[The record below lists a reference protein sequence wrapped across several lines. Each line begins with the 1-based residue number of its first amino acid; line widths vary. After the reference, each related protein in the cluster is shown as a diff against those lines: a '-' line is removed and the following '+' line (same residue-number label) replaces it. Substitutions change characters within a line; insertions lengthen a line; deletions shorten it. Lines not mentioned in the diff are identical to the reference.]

1 MSPRIIA
8 AVTIVLLAATTS
20 AKADSAPWSDG
31 FSPPPSDDT
40 WIRLKSGEWIK
51 GELEALYDERLM
63 FDSDHFNTISIK
75 IKDVRELHGRTD
87 VEITLRDRSVVTGNL
102 QIRGEQVTVTI
113 DDNVRQFARSELVS
127 ILPVRSRERDRWHGD
142 ASFGLNVRDG
152 NTEITEF
159 TLAAG
164 IERRTALSRV
174 NLDYLGNTNDTD
186 GERIADSHR
195 ANLSFDR
202 FTGRRFF
209 WRPASVQYY
218 RDEFQNIAQQAT
230 VDTGAGYR
238 LVTTPRVDWELQAG
252 IGGNYL
258 ENVSVTPGEPNG
270 DWSPVTT
277 FGSDLEVELT
287 SWLDYELLINTTFL
301 ESRAGKYQHHI
312 LSTLSTDLIGSL
324 DLDVSFIWDRTEE
337 PQVAEDGT
345 TPEKDDFRFIVSL
358 GYEF

>member
-1 MSPRIIA
+1 
-8 AVTIVLLAATTS
+8 VH
-20 AKADSAPWSDG
+20 G

-159 TLAAG
+159 TPVIAPICHSTGLQDVASSGGLLQYSIIATNF
-164 IERRTALSRV
+164 RTLLNRPPSTQEPAIGWSQHRALS
-174 NLDYLGNTNDTD
+174 GNYKLVSVVTTL
-186 GERIADSHR
+186 RMSLLHR
-195 ANLSFDR
+195 ASQMAI
-202 FTGRRFF
+202 GR
-209 WRPASVQYY
+209 Q
-218 RDEFQNIAQQAT
+218 
-230 VDTGAGYR
+230 
-238 LVTTPRVDWELQAG
+238 
-252 IGGNYL
+252 
-258 ENVSVTPGEPNG
+258 
-270 DWSPVTT
+270 
-277 FGSDLEVELT
+277 
-287 SWLDYELLINTTFL
+287 
-301 ESRAGKYQHHI
+301 
-312 LSTLSTDLIGSL
+312 SL
-324 DLDVSFIWDRTEE
+324 RSAAISKLN
-337 PQVAEDGT
+337 
-345 TPEKDDFRFIVSL
+345 
-358 GYEF
+358 